1 MKIRAFTIGCVLAI
15 FSTALPKS
23 AKANTAEF
31 WYAYTAGALAAICD
45 LHNHGVISTST
56 VKEATNNFI
65 GEYDPD
71 IPDAAVKG
79 AVQAIKEMDDFKNCP
94 IQHY

>member
-1 MKIRAFTIGCVLAI
+1 MRIRAFVIAGVLAV
-15 FSTALPKS
+15 LPTSFPKT
-23 AKANTAEF
+23 AKAGSYEF
-31 WYAYTAGALAAICD
+31 WYPYTAGALAALCD
-45 LHNHGVISTST
+45 LHNYGVISTST

-71 IPDAAVKG
+71 IPDAAVKD
-79 AVQAIKEMDDFKNCP
+79 AVKAVKGQDDFKNCP